1 MTSYDE
7 LKKEIWTLDNETLS
21 VSRRLAKLIEEFG
34 RIEAKIRWIIQKK
47 YEINYR
53 VYRFTKEYGTTVVKV
68 VPDTTLATIQREL
81 SSLLFWINRLRQDI
95 EWIDEAFS
103 ESIAKKGEKR

>member
-1 MTSYDE
+1 MVEVEE
-7 LKKEIWTLDNETLS
+7 LKKEIWTLDNEALS

-34 RIEAKIRWIIQKK
+34 KVEAKIRWIVQKK
-47 YEINYR
+47 YDVNYR
-53 VYRFTKEYGTTVVKV
+53 VYRFTKEHGTTVVKV

-95 EWIDEAFS
+95 EWIDRAFS
-103 ESIAKKGEKR
+103 ESVAEKKGEP